1 MAAMRWWKRLLIGA
15 ALVLVPLAT
24 LIGFFVLRYVPFP
37 PDADYPPPASRI
49 EAFRQDLDFLR
60 RYPEYDWT
68 FTESEE
74 AAFQATIMELESR
87 LGSLTQ
93 AQFELGVARAVA
105 QANNAHT
112 NVSPI
117 SRRARVNALPL
128 RFAWFEEGLYVV
140 LADAAFADLLGAR
153 VVSIEGQTPDE
164 IAEIFRPTFGGQA
177 GRSHW
182 ISSLNMESPE
192 LLHAAGVTA
201 DPERVEILFD
211 LPDGQRASRTLASV
225 PAFTDSALRRY
236 GGDLLE
242 YVVPEPVSSTWRHVM
257 QGQTPPLYLSQ
268 PDAPFFAAWI
278 ETRAGSGLYMRL
290 EMTMDVGEH
299 ILSDFH
305 AGALETLKS
314 RDARFVVVDLRHNGG
329 GTVDAGF
336 ATAITKE
343 LAADA
348 KVFILTSP
356 QTFSGGITEAAY
368 FKHYGG
374 DRAVVLG
381 EPVGDDLVFWGNA
394 GTPMTLP
401 NSRISVHIW
410 VAKEDWENGCD
421 DWWLCFWPTM
431 LTDVGVGTLEPDVS
445 VPLSFDAYR
454 AGRDPVIERAIAIV
468 EASEQALVGD

>member
-1 MAAMRWWKRLLIGA
+1 MAKMRWRKRLLIGTGLVLAPVA
-15 ALVLVPLAT
+15 ALVGA
-24 LIGFFVLRYVPFP
+24 FVLRYVPFP
-37 PDADYPPPASRI
+37 PDADYPQPADRI
-49 EAFRQDLDFLR
+49 EAFRQDLDYLR
-60 RYPEYDWT
+60 HYPEYDWT
-68 FTESEE
+68 FADSEE
-74 AAFQATIMELESR
+74 AAFQATITELESR
-87 LGSLTQ
+87 LDSLTQ
-93 AQFELGVARAVA
+93 AEFELGVARAVA

-128 RFAWFEEGLYVV
+128 RFFWFDDGLYVV
-140 LADAAFADLLGAR
+140 LADAAYADLLGAR
-153 VVSIEGQTPDE
+153 VISIEGMTPDE

-177 GRSHW
+177 GRADW
-182 ISSLNMESPE
+182 INSLNMESPE
-192 LLHAAGVTA
+192 LLHAAGVSA
-201 DPERVEILFD
+201 DPERVEMLFD
-211 LPDGQRASRTLASV
+211 LPDGQQASRTLDSIS
-225 PAFTDSALRRY
+225 PFTDVALRRY

-242 YVVPEPVSSTWRHVM
+242 YVVPAPVASDWRHVM
-257 QGQTPPLYLSQ
+257 QGDTPPLYLSQ
-268 PDAPFFAAWI
+268 PDAPFFAEWI
-278 ETRAGSGLYMRL
+278 ETGAGPGLYMQM

-305 AGALETLKS
+305 TRALEALES
-314 RDARFVVVDLRHNGG
+314 RDARFVIVDLRRNGG

-336 ATAITKE
+336 AKAVTKA
-343 LAADA
+343 LAPDG
-348 KVFILTSP
+348 KVFILTSR

-368 FKHYGG
+368 FKHYAGG
-374 DRAVVLG
+374 RAIVLG
-381 EPVGDDLVFWGNA
+381 EPVGDNLVFWGNA

-445 VPLSFDAYR
+445 VPLRFDAYR

-468 EASEQALVGD
+468 ETGERTLVEN